1 MMCGNSAIRCHL
13 KAALLFKCQTGEEQ
27 QREHGQE
34 QTDELELSTVHMA
47 TCTVCPY
54 TEGLTAFFPVKL
66 N

>member
-1 MMCGNSAIRCHL
+1 MCGNSAIQCHL

-27 QREHGQE
+27 QREHGRQE

-54 TEGLTAFFPVKL
+54 TEGPVKL